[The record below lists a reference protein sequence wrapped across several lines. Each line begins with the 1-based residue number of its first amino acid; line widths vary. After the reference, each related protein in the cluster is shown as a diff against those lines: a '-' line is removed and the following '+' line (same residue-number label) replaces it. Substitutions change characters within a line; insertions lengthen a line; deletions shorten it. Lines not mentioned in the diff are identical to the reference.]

1 MSLLLNRLKK
11 GEILVSDGAMGT
23 MLQDK
28 GLKAGGCP
36 EEWNITHPK
45 EVKAIAEAYL
55 KAGSDM
61 ILTNTFGGS
70 KFKLAKF
77 GLESKVVEFNKAGV
91 ALAKETALQYGS
103 IVAGSVGPTGEFM
116 QPLGL
121 VTEDEMYDVVREQI
135 LAQIR
140 GGADAICIETMTSL
154 EEISIAV
161 RVVKENTAVPAIAT
175 MTFDKGIKGY
185 RTMMGV
191 SIKEAAL
198 GLEKAGADIIGTNC
212 GNGIGPMVDIVR
224 EMRKYSSKPVLVHA
238 NAGIP
243 ELIHGKTCFRDT
255 PENMT
260 KRVPELIDAAANI
273 IGGCCGTTPEH
284 IRAIRNAVDSET
296 NFTIK

>member
-1 MSLLLNRLKK
+1 MSLLLDRLKK

-36 EEWNITHPK
+36 EEWNLTHPR
-45 EVKAIAEAYL
+45 EVKEITVDYL

-61 ILTNTFGGS
+61 VLTNTFGGS
-70 KFKLAKF
+70 RLKLAKF
-77 GLESKVVEFNKAGV
+77 GLEAKVAEFNKAGV
-91 ALAKETALQYGS
+91 LLAKEAALQYGG

-121 VTEDEMYDVVREQI
+121 VTEDEMYDVFKEQI
-135 LAQIR
+135 LAQIQ
-140 GGADAICIETMTSL
+140 GGADAVCVETMTSL
-154 EEISIAV
+154 EEISIAIKA
-161 RVVKENTAVPAIAT
+161 VKENTAVPVIAT
-175 MTFDKGIKGY
+175 MTFDKGIQGY
-185 RTMMGV
+185 KTMMGV
-191 SIKEAAL
+191 GIKEAAL

-224 EMRKYSSKPVLVHA
+224 EMGEYSSKPILVHA

-243 ELIHGKTCFRDT
+243 ELIDGKTCFRET
-255 PENMT
+255 PQDMAE
-260 KRVPELIDAAANI
+260 KVPELINAGANI

-284 IRAIRNAVDSET
+284 IRAIRNAISKG
-296 NFTIK
+296 NR

>member
-1 MSLLLNRLKK
+1 MSLLLDRLKK

-23 MLQDK
+23 MLQHK
-28 GLKAGGCP
+28 GLKVGECP

-70 KFKLAKF
+70 RFKLTKF
-77 GLESKVVEFNKAGV
+77 GLEAEVAEFNKVGV
-91 ALAKETALQYGS
+91 SLAKKAAQQYGG
-103 IVAGSVGPTGEFM
+103 IVVASLGPTGEFM
-116 QPLGL
+116 QPLGA
-121 VTEDEMYDVVREQI
+121 VTEDEMYDAFREQI
-135 LAQIR
+135 LAQIQ
-140 GGADAICIETMTSL
+140 GGADAICIETMTSI

-161 RVVKENTAVPAIAT
+161 RVVKENTSVPAIGT
-175 MTFDKGIKGY
+175 MTFDKGANGY

-212 GNGIGPMVDIVR
+212 GNGIGPMVDIVM
-224 EMRKYSSKPVLVHA
+224 EMRRYSSKPILVHA
-238 NAGIP
+238 NAGVP
-243 ELIHGKTCFRDT
+243 ELINGKTYFKDT
-255 PENMT
+255 PRDMAE
-260 KRVPELIDAAANI
+260 KVPELIDAGANI

-284 IRAIRNAVDSET
+284 IRAIRNAVS
-296 NFTIK
+296 NFKAK

>member
-1 MSLLLNRLKK
+1 MSLLLDRLRK

-36 EEWNITHPK
+36 EEWNITHPR
-45 EVKAIAEAYL
+45 EVKAIAEDYL

-70 KFKLAKF
+70 RFKLAKF
-77 GLESKVVEFNKAGV
+77 GLEAKVAEFNKAGV
-91 ALAKETALQYGS
+91 ELAKEAAVQYGG
-103 IVAGSVGPTGEFM
+103 IVAASLGPTGEFM
-116 QPLGL
+116 QPLGT
-121 VTEDEMYDVVREQI
+121 VTEDEMYDVFREQV
-135 LAQIR
+135 LAQIH

-154 EEISIAV
+154 KEISVAV
-161 RVVKENTAVPAIAT
+161 KAVKENTSVPAIGT
-175 MTFDKGIKGY
+175 MTFDKGIQGY
-185 RTMMGV
+185 KTMMGV

-224 EMRKYSSKPVLVHA
+224 EMRKYSSKPILVHA
-238 NAGIP
+238 NAGVP

-255 PENMT
+255 PEDMA
-260 KRVPELIDAAANI
+260 KKVPELIDAGANI

-284 IRAIRNAVDSET
+284 IRAIKDEISKIKKET
-296 NFTIK
+296 M

>member
-1 MSLLLNRLKK
+1 MSLLLDRIKK

-28 GLKAGGCP
+28 GLKVGECP
-36 EEWNITHPK
+36 EEWNITHPG

-70 KFKLAKF
+70 RFKLAKF
-77 GLESKVVEFNKAGV
+77 GLEAKVAEFNKAGV
-91 ALAKETALQYGS
+91 SLAKKAALQYGG
-103 IVAGSVGPTGEFM
+103 IVVASLGPTGEFM
-116 QPLGL
+116 QPLGT
-121 VTEDEMYDVVREQI
+121 VTEDGMYDVFKEQI
-135 LAQIR
+135 LAQIQ
-140 GGADAICIETMTSL
+140 GGADAICVETMTSL
-154 EEISIAV
+154 EEVSIAIK
-161 RVVKENTAVPAIAT
+161 VVKENTSVPAIGT

-212 GNGIGPMVDIVR
+212 GNGIGHMVNIVK
-224 EMRKYSSKPVLVHA
+224 EMRKYSSKPILVHA
-238 NAGIP
+238 NAGVP
-243 ELIHGKTCFRDT
+243 ELIHGKTCFRET
-255 PENMT
+255 PEDMSE
-260 KRVPELIDAAANI
+260 KVPELIDAGANI

-284 IRAIRNAVDSET
+284 IRAIRNIVNRRSQ
-296 NFTIK
+296 N

>member
-1 MSLLLNRLKK
+1 MSLLLDRVKK

-70 KFKLAKF
+70 RFKLAKF
-77 GLESKVVEFNKAGV
+77 GLEAKVAEFNKAGV
-91 ALAKETALQYGS
+91 ALAKKAALQYGG

-116 QPLGL
+116 QPLGT
-121 VTEDEMYDVVREQI
+121 VTEDEMYDVFKEQV
-135 LAQIR
+135 LAQIQ

-154 EEISIAV
+154 EEISIAIKA
-161 RVVKENTAVPAIAT
+161 VKKNTNVPVIAT
-175 MTFDKGIKGY
+175 MTFDKGMQGY
-185 RTMMGV
+185 KTMMGV
-191 SIKEAAL
+191 GIKEAAL
-198 GLEKAGADIIGTNC
+198 ELEKAGADIIGTNC

-224 EMRKYSSKPVLVHA
+224 EMRKYSSKPILVHA

-255 PENMT
+255 PENMAE
-260 KRVPELIDAAANI
+260 KVPELIDAGANI

-284 IRAIRNAVDSET
+284 IKAIRNAISKTKKE
-296 NFTIK
+296 IG